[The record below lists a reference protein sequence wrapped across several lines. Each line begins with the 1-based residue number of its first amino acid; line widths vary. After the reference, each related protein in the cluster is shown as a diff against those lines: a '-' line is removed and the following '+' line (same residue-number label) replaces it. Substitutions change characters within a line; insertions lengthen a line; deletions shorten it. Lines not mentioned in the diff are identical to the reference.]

1 MHSGLNHEVI
11 FDGEREAKLAVH
23 LLNQANRT
31 DLVCEIEPPLVNK
44 ELTFMEYLVLITRK
58 DSPKEY
64 IFPAEKASELLLTL
78 GRVAIPSENFNKHIS
93 PEHYIGNSMLG
104 FISTVSEDAPYAVF
118 VRPDY

>member
-31 DLVCEIEPPLVNK
+31 DLVSEIEPPLVNK

-93 PEHYIGNSMLG
+93 PEHYFGNSMLG
-104 FISTVSEDAPYAVF
+104 FNPSIIRKACAYT
-118 VRPDY
+118 